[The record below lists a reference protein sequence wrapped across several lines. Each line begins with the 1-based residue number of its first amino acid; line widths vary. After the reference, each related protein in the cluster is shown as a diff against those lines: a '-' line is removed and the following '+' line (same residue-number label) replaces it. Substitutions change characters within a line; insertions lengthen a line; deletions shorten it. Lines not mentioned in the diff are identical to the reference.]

1 LVSKTCGVGDQVRL
15 RPIEEHDLT
24 HLVRLFWDP
33 EAPGEYQWFGFRIDK
48 VRDIERRWRDDG
60 LIGEDSS
67 FLAVELEDGTCAGW
81 VTWRA
86 VAGSTNFEIGIALF
100 PDHRGHG
107 IGTQAQG
114 QLVSYLFDT
123 TTANR
128 LQAGTELDNLAE
140 QRSLERVGF
149 RREGVQRGLYF
160 RAGAWRDSVM
170 YGLLRADWLSRATE
184 E

>member
-1 LVSKTCGVGDQVRL
+1 L
-15 RPIEEHDLT
+15 
-24 HLVRLFWDP
+24 WDP
-33 EAPGEYQWFGFRIDK
+33 EAPGEYQWFGFRIGK
-48 VRDIERRWRDDG
+48 VRGIERRWHDDE
-60 LIGEDSS
+60 LIGADSS

-86 VAGSTNFEIGIALF
+86 VAGSNNFEIGIALF
-100 PDHRGHG
+100 TDHRGHG
-107 IGTQAQG
+107 VGTQAQR

-128 LQAGTELDNLAE
+128 LQAGTELDNVAE

-170 YGLLRADWLSRATE
+170 YGLLRAEWLSGATE

>member
-1 LVSKTCGVGDQVRL
+1 MGDQVRL

-24 HLVRLFWDP
+24 HLVLLLWDP
-33 EAPGEYQWFGFRIDK
+33 EAPGEYPWFGFRIDK
-48 VRDIERRWRDDG
+48 VRGIERRWRDDG

-81 VTWRA
+81 VTWWA
-86 VAGSTNFEIGIALF
+86 VAGSSNFEIGIALF

-107 IGTQAQG
+107 IGTQAQR

-128 LQAGTELDNLAE
+128 LQAGTELDNVAE

-160 RAGAWRDSVM
+160 RAGAWRDASCTACSEPT
-170 YGLLRADWLSRATE
+170 G
-184 E
+184 

>member
-1 LVSKTCGVGDQVRL
+1 MSNTCVVGDQVRL

-24 HLVRLFWDP
+24 HLVRLLWDP

-48 VRDIERRWRDDG
+48 VRGIERRWRDDG

-67 FLAVELEDGTCAGW
+67 FLAVELEDGTCAGR

-86 VAGSTNFEIGIALF
+86 VAGSTNFEIGIALS
-100 PDHRGHG
+100 DHRGHG
-107 IGTQAQG
+107 IGTQAQRE
-114 QLVSYLFDT
+114 LVSYLFDT

-128 LQAGTELDNLAE
+128 LQAGTELDNVAE

-170 YGLLRADWLSRATE
+170 YGLLRADWLSGATE

>member
-1 LVSKTCGVGDQVRL
+1 VSKTCAVGDQVRL

-24 HLVRLFWDP
+24 HLVRLLWDP
-33 EAPGEYQWFGFRIDK
+33 EAPGEYQWSASASTRSEASNAAGATTGSSARTP
-48 VRDIERRWRDDG
+48 RSWR
-60 LIGEDSS
+60 SNS
-67 FLAVELEDGTCAGW
+67 KMAPARGW

-100 PDHRGHG
+100 PGHRGHG
-107 IGTQAQG
+107 VGTQAQR

-128 LQAGTELDNLAE
+128 LQAGTELDNVAE

-170 YGLLRADWLSRATE
+170 YGLLRAEWLSGATE

>member
-1 LVSKTCGVGDQVRL
+1 VGDQLRL
-15 RPIEEHDLT
+15 RPIEENDLA
-24 HLVRLFWDP
+24 HLVRLLWDP

-67 FLAVELEDGTCAGW
+67 FLAVELEDGTLAGW
-81 VTWRA
+81 VTWRT
-86 VAGSTNFEIGIALF
+86 VAGSTNLEIGIALF
-100 PDHRGHG
+100 PSHRGHG
-107 IGTQAQG
+107 IGTQAQR
-114 QLVSYLFDT
+114 QLVSYLFGT

-128 LQAGTELDNLAE
+128 LQAGTELDNVAE
-140 QRSLERVGF
+140 QHSLERVDF

>member
-1 LVSKTCGVGDQVRL
+1 VSKTCAVGDQVRL

-24 HLVRLFWDP
+24 HLVRLLWDP

-48 VRDIERRWRDDG
+48 VRGIERRWRDDG

-86 VAGSTNFEIGIALF
+86 VAGSSNFEIGIALF

-107 IGTQAQG
+107 IGTQAQR
-114 QLVSYLFDT
+114 QLV
-123 TTANR
+123 
-128 LQAGTELDNLAE
+128 
-140 QRSLERVGF
+140 
-149 RREGVQRGLYF
+149 
-160 RAGAWRDSVM
+160 
-170 YGLLRADWLSRATE
+170 
-184 E
+184 